1 MQTLSNG
8 LALLPRRAKP
18 SIRVRGCVNSHT
30 GYGLHVQYVVKH
42 LVQMGFTVE
51 TVPVGDVSNVFPE
64 VAPTL
69 LPTPTRQRREL
80 VIMPGSFKAAAHQW
94 LWTMYETTRMPREMF
109 SNIDGAH
116 AVIVPSKWN
125 AECLSAQ
132 GLSTPLHVVPLGFN
146 EHIFSRGARTV
157 RTGPLIFGT
166 AGNPSV
172 SVSQRKNLDGV
183 VDAFVQAFPK
193 DPDVRLRIK
202 VLPDCQ
208 VPLHGDSRV
217 EIIQEIISEEALA
230 DWTRDL
236 DVFVTA
242 SRGEAFGF
250 FNIQAMA
257 CGVPV
262 ISPVFGGVTEYLS
275 EHTGYP
281 VDYTLV
287 RPHITHYNT
296 GLWAEPSL
304 PSLIAQMRS
313 VRDVNHGSRLHLHM
327 MGHRASERALEFT
340 WEKSVQ
346 KLVAALKDTNFW
358 ESYQPIHG
366 DSDED
371 KIRKFY
377 RVAFQMPKGPVPDL
391 SEKALTNTPRG
402 LGDTLLFSHLPY
414 VGAVQGR
421 PRFIYANPAEHRHFL
436 TLMKYNNYYVP
447 KPDPFATVAADVLQR
462 EVDMGNGHFIQ
473 RLQRVFGLEPV
484 LKPQPY
490 LYLPAEKLPNRVVLH
505 FEAGGPHGGWQ
516 KANLHPRARTL
527 YEEGRS
533 IVQEFIS
540 NHPEL
545 EFVQLGK
552 EPVPLERVQNLP
564 DNTLEDTIKLMSA
577 SSLFIGI
584 ISGPMHVA
592 AAFGVRSI
600 VIINFPPA
608 HKIFLPTLV
617 DIDQVESEWFYPQNV
632 HLHEEGEG
640 PQVQRLS
647 SRTLEMAYSG
657 EVYPYWSDRYLS
669 LINERL

>member
-1 MQTLSNG
+1 MQTQTNG

-18 SIRVRGCVNSHT
+18 SIRVRGCVNNHT
-30 GYGLHVQYVVKH
+30 GYGLHLQYVVKH
-42 LVQMGFTVE
+42 LVEMGYSVE

-69 LPTPTRQRREL
+69 QPSPTKQKREL
-80 VIMPGSFKAAAHQW
+80 VILPADFKTAAHQW
-94 LWTMYETTRMPREMF
+94 IWTMYETTRLPKSMLQ
-109 SNIDGAH
+109 NIDGAH

-125 AECLSAQ
+125 AECFSAQ
-132 GLSTPLHVVPLGFN
+132 GLNTPVYVVPLGFN
-146 EHIFSRGARTV
+146 ENIFVKKIIKPRE
-157 RTGPLIFGT
+157 GPFIFGA

-183 VDAFVQAFPK
+183 VDAFTQAFPN

-202 VLPDCQ
+202 VLHDCQ
-208 VPLHGDSRV
+208 VPLHADSRV
-217 EIIQEIISEEALA
+217 EIIREVITEEALA
-230 DWTRDL
+230 EWTRSL

-242 SRGEAFGF
+242 ARGEAFGF
-250 FNIQAMA
+250 FNLQAMA
-257 CGVPV
+257 SGVPV
-262 ISPVFGGVTEYLS
+262 ISPLFGGVREYLN
-275 EHTGYP
+275 ERNCFP
-281 VDYTLV
+281 VDYALV
-287 RPHITHYNT
+287 PPRITHYNT
-296 GLWAEPSL
+296 GLWAEPSM
-304 PSLIAQMRS
+304 PSLIQQMRT
-313 VRDVNHGSRLHLHM
+313 VRER
-327 MGHRASERALEFT
+327 GHAYVLGLVGWEAAQKFT
-340 WEKSVQ
+340 WRSITERLVSVLQ
-346 KLVAALKDTNFW
+346 ASNFW
-358 ESYQPIHG
+358 ETYQPIRG

-377 RVAFQMPKGPVPDL
+377 RVAIQMRKGPVPDL

-414 VGAVQGR
+414 VGAIQGK
-421 PRFIYANPAEHRHFL
+421 PRFIHANPEEHRHFP
-436 TLMKYNNYYVP
+436 TLMKYNRYYVP
-447 KPDPFATVAADVLQR
+447 KPDNFGTVAADVLQR
-462 EVDMGNGHFIQ
+462 DVDMGNGHFIQ

-490 LYLPAEKLPNRVVLH
+490 LYYPAAKSENRVILH

-533 IVQEFIS
+533 VLQEFIN

-545 EFVQLGK
+545 EFIQLGK
-552 EPVPLERVQNLP
+552 EPVPLARVRNLP
-564 DNTLEDTIKLMSA
+564 DNTLEDTLKLIA
-577 SSLFIGI
+577 TSSFFIGI

-592 AAFGVRSI
+592 AAFGIRSI

-640 PQVQRLS
+640 PQVQMLS
-647 SRTLEMAYSG
+647 SRTLEMAYNG